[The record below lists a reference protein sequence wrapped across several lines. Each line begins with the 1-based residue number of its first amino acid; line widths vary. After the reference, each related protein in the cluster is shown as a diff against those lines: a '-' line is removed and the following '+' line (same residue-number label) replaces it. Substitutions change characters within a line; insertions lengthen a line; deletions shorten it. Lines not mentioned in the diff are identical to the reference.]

1 MTQYSTMESQYQ
13 QMPLYTSPQDQV
25 IYQQPEHQVV
35 YQQGE
40 PVIYQQADP
49 NSQYVAAQYAHLN
62 QYPQL
67 TAATVPQYAE
77 LEAQHALAIQQ
88 QQYIQQLHAIQ
99 TTQAQQVQA
108 TNANYQVVMQY
119 ADGSTTTAIVPEQYL
134 QQYCQS
140 ANHNIEAAK
149 NSRNYPPVN
158 QYPPVSVTR
167 KNSADAS
174 DSEDCVKKPVR
185 QLSEVGSET
194 GVNEGRVTPPFE
206 MDCSP
211 SPDKRKL
218 EDREYT
224 LTPENVPVIV
234 QPMLHAPTVVH
245 QNQAVSPN
253 VPAVVNSNHFP
264 HAVFADPNHHARAAM
279 NHYHAS
285 MSQAQNKNR
294 LSAPHHY
301 ASMQSR
307 HQYHQ
312 PAPNQTQN
320 HLHNQRYSQFRHPA
334 LFVAHNAVFM
344 GSEALKKK
352 TKRRRQSREE
362 ARRARRAPRFQLPED
377 IPPMEIATISDLGDK
392 FNLKPDQLKQFS
404 PAHAKFVI
412 IKSFHEDDVHK
423 AVKFGLWSSTPHGN
437 EKLQKVYEDAHA
449 EAIQLSQDGSG
460 LDANGNPICPI
471 FLFFSVNKSKGFC
484 GVARMAGPVDF
495 DRKVDWWVRKN
506 DGRNKWRGAIKV
518 EWVSVKDVPNTV
530 FQDLCFPGFT
540 HRPLI
545 FSRDTTELP
554 SDEGNE
560 FLRRYV
566 EFKSQSTLLQDMS
579 FYDEEY
585 EEFFKNGGNKS
596 DFEAST
602 NASSVAESDESKPV
616 TPESGGMPATTQAI
630 QTPELTTRTNP
641 TIQKLAVPTIRQ
653 PTYAQKVAAHSNTTP
668 SNNWA
673 QLVAKSPPGF
683 QPKKLGGEQAF
694 QHLMPIR
701 KNSGFGRAVQ
711 PTA

>member
-1 MTQYSTMESQYQ
+1 MTHTQYPTMESQYQ
-13 QMPLYTSPQDQV
+13 QMPYYTSPQDQMM
-25 IYQQPEHQVV
+25 YAQPEHQVV
-35 YQQGE
+35 YQQGG
-40 PVIYQQADP
+40 PQIYQADP
-49 NSQYVAAQYAHLN
+49 NSQYVAAQYTHPN
-62 QYPQL
+62 QYA
-67 TAATVPQYAE
+67 AATHPQYAE
-77 LEAQHALAIQQ
+77 LDAQQALAIQQ
-88 QQYIQQLHAIQ
+88 QQYVQQLHAIQ
-99 TTQAQQVQA
+99 NSQMQAR
-108 TNANYQVVMQY
+108 NANYQVVMQY

-140 ANHNIEAAK
+140 ANTNIEAAK
-149 NSRNYPPVN
+149 APQNYPPVKN
-158 QYPPVSVTR
+158 QYPPVNASRNSSVDTLE
-167 KNSADAS
+167 
-174 DSEDCVKKPVR
+174 SEDCVKKPVR

-194 GVNEGRVTPPFE
+194 GVNEGRVTPPYE

-211 SPDKRKL
+211 SPSKRKL

-224 LTPENVPVIV
+224 LTPENVPVV
-234 QPMLHAPTVVH
+234 VTHNKPTVVI
-245 QNQAVSPN
+245 QNQVASPIS
-253 VPAVVNSNHFP
+253 PAVANPNQFAHVY
-264 HAVFADPNHHARAAM
+264 ADPNHHARAAM
-279 NHYHAS
+279 NHYHAT
-285 MSQAQNKNR
+285 MSPAQNNNH
-294 LSAPHHY
+294 LTAPHHF
-301 ASMQSR
+301 AAIQNR
-307 HQYHQ
+307 NQYHQ
-312 PAPNQTQN
+312 PATNQTQN
-320 HLHNQRYSQFRHPA
+320 HLHNQRYTQLRHPA
-334 LFVAHNAVFM
+334 LFVAQNAAFM

-377 IPPMEIATISDLGDK
+377 IPPMEIANLRSLGEK
-392 FNLKPDQLKQFS
+392 FNLKPEQLKTFS

-437 EKLQKVYEDAHA
+437 EKLQKVYEDAHT
-449 EAIQLSQDGSG
+449 EAIQLSRDGSG

-495 DRKVDWWVRKN
+495 DKKVDWWVRKN

-518 EWVSVKDVPNTV
+518 EWVSVKDVPNTI

-554 SDEGNE
+554 SVEGNE
-560 FLRRYV
+560 FLRRYI
-566 EFKSQSTLLQDMS
+566 EFKSQTTLLQDMA

-585 EEFFKNGGNKS
+585 EEFLKNGGNKS

-602 NASSVAESDESKPV
+602 NASSVAGSDVSKPV
-616 TPESGGMPATTQAI
+616 TPESGEIPAKTTAI
-630 QTPELTTRTNP
+630 HTPASFTNP
-641 TIQKLAVPTIRQ
+641 VQKVAVPIIRQ
-653 PTYAQKVAAHSNTTP
+653 PTYAQKVAGAHSNTTT

-673 QLVAKSPPGF
+673 QLVAKSPPGL
-683 QPKKLGGEQAF
+683 QSKKLVGGQAF
-694 QHLMPIR
+694 KPLMPIR